1 MVWMALPYT
10 VVMTLV
16 GLLCVQYLL
25 PDMTQWYSDMGW
37 LSLPPVT
44 EIMPVH

>member
-1 MVWMALPYT
+1 MALPYT

-25 PDMTQWYSDMGW
+25 PDMTQWYTDMGW
-37 LSLPPVT
+37 LSLPPANEV
-44 EIMPVH
+44 IRVH